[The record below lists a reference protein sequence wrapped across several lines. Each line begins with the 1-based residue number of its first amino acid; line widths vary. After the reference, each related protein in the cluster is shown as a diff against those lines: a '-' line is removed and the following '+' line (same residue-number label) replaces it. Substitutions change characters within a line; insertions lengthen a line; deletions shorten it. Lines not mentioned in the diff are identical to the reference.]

1 MDPRV
6 GSDKPYAPEDEDES
20 AIVSRTTLVLN
31 PMAVS
36 KLSDDTTGPRASE
49 MLLDDIFDTN

>member
-20 AIVSRTTLVLN
+20 AIVSRTTSVLN
-31 PMAVS
+31 PMVVS
-36 KLSDDTTGPRASE
+36 KQLDDTTGPRSSE
-49 MLLDDIFDTN
+49 MSLDDIFDTN